1 MAEQVT
7 IERLGAKADGL
18 AGTPSGPVYVPK
30 VLPGEAVTIE
40 REGPRGHLVSVDV
53 ASPDRVTPF
62 CPYFDACGGCATQH
76 MAPGFYREWKRDI
89 VVGALRQA
97 RIEADIAPLID
108 AHGDGRRRLTLHARF
123 PDRAP
128 RVGYMAARSHEV
140 VEIEFCPIA
149 APALVRQAPIVARAI
164 ARHLASGRK
173 PLDVQVT
180 TTATGL
186 DVDLRGHGSLR
197 NRDRAGLIELA
208 AELDLARLSLH
219 GDVIVERRPPTIVMG
234 RAAVVPPPGSFLQA
248 TTVGEETLAGLVVE
262 ACGGAKRVA
271 DLFSGSGPFA
281 LRLAEQAEVHAVEN
295 DRDPWR
301 PSTGPRG
308 RRWACAGSRP
318 RSATCSGV
326 RCSPPSSTGW
336 GPWCSTRRAPAL
348 KLR

>member
-1 MAEQVT
+1 
-7 IERLGAKADGL
+7 
-18 AGTPSGPVYVPK
+18 
-30 VLPGEAVTIE
+30 
-40 REGPRGHLVSVDV
+40 
-53 ASPDRVTPF
+53 
-62 CPYFDACGGCATQH
+62 
-76 MAPGFYREWKRDI
+76 
-89 VVGALRQA
+89 
-97 RIEADIAPLID
+97 
-108 AHGDGRRRLTLHARF
+108 
-123 PDRAP
+123 
-128 RVGYMAARSHEV
+128 MAARSHEV

-164 ARHLASGRK
+164 ARYLASGRK

-271 DLFSGSGPFA
+271 DLFSGCGPFA